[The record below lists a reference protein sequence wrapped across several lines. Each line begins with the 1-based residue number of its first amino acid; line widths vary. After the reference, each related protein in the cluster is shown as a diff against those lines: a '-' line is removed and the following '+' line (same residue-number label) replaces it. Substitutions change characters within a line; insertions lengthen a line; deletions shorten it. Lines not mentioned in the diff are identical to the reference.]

1 MSRLARLAL
10 ALTVLAPALSLTG
23 CNSFGS
29 HAVRTARFP
38 YNEALARTSNE
49 QLLLNLVRLRYRD
62 TPYFLQETSLTT
74 QYELSGGASAGVTL
88 IKGGDNEGST
98 GVGVSISETPTV
110 AYVPLQ
116 GEDFVKQLMSR
127 IRLEDVM
134 LLPESGWSI
143 ERVLRLA
150 VDRLAGIPN
159 APSTT
164 GPTPGYRPFFE
175 DFNNLACR
183 LRRLQVQG
191 RLELEAVRFERPGG
205 DPAKSGEETDGNKTK
220 GGGEKAEDQVLYF
233 FELIEH
239 PRYGR
244 SAAEL
249 SIDCGTAEAA
259 WSKEPDDR
267 AAVLAAFAVPLEGA
281 EAEEEAQAREGR
293 SKSHALRL
301 LLDGDEPG
309 LEAGHGVP
317 LLTRSLLGILYY
329 LSQGVEVPRGD
340 LERHL
345 AVDTSGTT
353 EGRNGAG
360 DDWADA
366 LYADFFRVRVAE
378 ERPAQSDT
386 FLAVPYRGHWFY
398 IPDDDLETKSTW
410 GLLAQLV
417 SLQAGGEARGLV
429 PALTL
434 SAGR

>member
-1 MSRLARLAL
+1 MSRLARLVL
-10 ALTVLAPALSLTG
+10 ALPVLAPALVLTG
-23 CNSFGS
+23 CNSFGP

-74 QYELSGGASAGVTL
+74 QYELSGVASAGLTV
-88 IKGGDNEGST
+88 IKGGGNEGST
-98 GVGVSISETPTV
+98 GGEVGISETPTV

-127 IRLEDVM
+127 IRVEDVM

-143 ERVLRLA
+143 ERVLRLT

-175 DFNNLACR
+175 DFNNLTCR
-183 LRRLQVQG
+183 LRRLQIEG
-191 RLELEAVRFERPGG
+191 RLELEAVRFES
-205 DPAKSGEETDGNKTK
+205 PAAGSPKKDGKEET
-220 GGGEKAEDQVLYF
+220 AEADDQVLYF
-233 FELIEH
+233 FELVEH

-244 SAAEL
+244 SAADL
-249 SIDCGTAEAA
+249 SIDCGTAKAA
-259 WSKEPDDR
+259 WSQREDDVD
-267 AAVLAAFAVPLEGA
+267 AVLAAFAVPLEGA
-281 EAEEEAQAREGR
+281 EAEEEAEARARG

-309 LEAGHGVP
+309 LEAGHGIP

-329 LSQGVEVPRGD
+329 LSQGVEVPHGD
-340 LERHL
+340 LERNL
-345 AVDTSGTT
+345 AVDTAAKAG
-353 EGRNGAG
+353 G

-366 LYADFFRVRVAE
+366 LYDGFFRVRVAE
-378 ERPAQSDT
+378 ERPPDDRV
-386 FLAVPYRGHWFY
+386 FLEVPYRGHWFY